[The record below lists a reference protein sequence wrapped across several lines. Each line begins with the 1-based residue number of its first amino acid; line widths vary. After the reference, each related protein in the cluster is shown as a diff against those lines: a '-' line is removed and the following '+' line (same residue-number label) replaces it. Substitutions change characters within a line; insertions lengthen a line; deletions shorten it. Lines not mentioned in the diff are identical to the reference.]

1 MKNAGHLD
9 LSKGLLKKK
18 VKVLSLN
25 SESVQRYRKLIGSKF
40 QTDGVMRLKK
50 FSPKHFRLHLGIFE
64 SSRDH

>member
-25 SESVQRYRKLIGSKF
+25 SESAEISQTDWQQIPDRWSDETEKILAKTF
-40 QTDGVMRLKK
+40 QTA
-50 FSPKHFRLHLGIFE
+50 FRDF
-64 SSRDH
+64 

>member
-25 SESVQRYRKLIGSKF
+25 SESAEISQTDWQQIPDRWSDETEKNLAKTF
-40 QTDGVMRLKK
+40 QTA
-50 FSPKHFRLHLGIFE
+50 FRDF
-64 SSRDH
+64 

>member
-25 SESVQRYRKLIGSKF
+25 SESAEIS
-40 QTDGVMRLKK
+40 QTDWQQIPDRWSDETEKILAKT
-50 FSPKHFRLHLGIFE
+50 F
-64 SSRDH
+64 